1 MQSTLKTLSI
11 GLAMTGSLFIGNVA
25 TADDDGKKLYNAK
38 LCMTC
43 HGVEGKA
50 PTIPQ
55 YPKIAGQSEVY
66 LLQQMK
72 DIREGKRANGMSAAM
87 KALTTNVKD
96 AEFEAIAKWL
106 ASLKS
111 NAASPGKPIGGGE

>member
-11 GLAMTGSLFIGNVA
+11 GLVMTGSLFIGNVA
-25 TADDDGKKLYNAK
+25 TAADDGKALYTAK

-43 HGVEGKA
+43 HGAKGNV
-50 PTIPQ
+50 PIMPL
-55 YPKIAGQSEVY
+55 YPKITGQSDVY

-72 DIREGKRANGMSAAM
+72 DIRDGKRTNGMSAAM
-87 KALTTNVKD
+87 KALTAKVTD
-96 AEFEAIAKWL
+96 DEFKAIAKWL

-111 NAASPGKPIGGGE
+111 K

>member
-25 TADDDGKKLYNAK
+25 TAADDGAALFNAK
-38 LCMTC
+38 LCITC
-43 HGVEGKA
+43 HGAEGKA
-50 PTIPQ
+50 PIMPL
-55 YPKIAGQSEVY
+55 YPKIAGQNEVY

-72 DIREGKRANGMSAAM
+72 DIRDGKRTNGMSAAM

-106 ASLKS
+106 ASLK
-111 NAASPGKPIGGGE
+111 